1 MLAIASH
8 FPSTT
13 HLKWSLVTF
22 GILSVGAVLI
32 MQQAQVSQLRDE
44 LKTSRNEV
52 TLVRSS
58 EAQTNDGKTA
68 TTAKQVKSTQAG
80 ASETSM
86 SREQSLV
93 AESNQQSIAQK
104 PSSATTTEPEH
115 PADCDCPIHAP
126 TSIVSTPV
134 QQPAPATTTSQQSQP
149 QQSSDGLVPSLLNG
163 VGGLVG
169 GLL

>member
-44 LKTSRNEV
+44 LRASRNEV

-58 EAQTNDGKTA
+58 EAQSNDDKTA
-68 TTAKQVKSTQAG
+68 TTAKQAKSTQAG
-80 ASETSM
+80 TSETST
-86 SREQSLV
+86 SNEQSPV
-93 AESNQQSIAQK
+93 AESNQQPVAQQ
-104 PSSATTTEPEH
+104 SSATTETEPEH
-115 PADCDCPIHAP
+115 PADCDCPIHTP

-134 QQPAPATTTSQQSQP
+134 QQTAPATTTSQQSQP
-149 QQSSDGLVPSLLNG
+149 QQSKGLVPSLLNG